1 MTAGGNPLDNLP
13 ELPLEKFEA
22 IGPLERSEH
31 GPFLTIK
38 PPRVEAPP
46 PSAPLPQEKIK
57 VSARK
62 QCHFAWATYPVV
74 VCHDPGPFVDGLQI
88 AGPPSPSDPDR
99 PDPNLREVAGRV
111 EHYRLSA
118 LAGRT
123 FPRPLWCTVRYG
135 PWYGK
140 FVEQESC
147 TQDDNVPMWYFW
159 LEGVQAPDLGV
170 VSWLGS
176 ITDMPTV
183 PSLSIIW
190 GTLQSKAP
198 RYAACGAAGFPKPP
212 ERPA

>member
-1 MTAGGNPLDNLP
+1 M
-13 ELPLEKFEA
+13 
-22 IGPLERSEH
+22 
-31 GPFLTIK
+31 
-38 PPRVEAPP
+38 
-46 PSAPLPQEKIK
+46 
-57 VSARK
+57 
-62 QCHFAWATYPVV
+62 
-74 VCHDPGPFVDGLQI
+74 
-88 AGPPSPSDPDR
+88 
-99 PDPNLREVAGRV
+99 
-111 EHYRLSA
+111 
-118 LAGRT
+118 
-123 FPRPLWCTVRYG
+123 RYG

>member
-99 PDPNLREVAGRV
+99 PDPISARSRV
-111 EHYRLSA
+111 GWSTIGCL
-118 LAGRT
+118 
-123 FPRPLWCTVRYG
+123 
-135 PWYGK
+135 PWRDGHSHDP
-140 FVEQESC
+140 F
-147 TQDDNVPMWYFW
+147 
-159 LEGVQAPDLGV
+159 GAP
-170 VSWLGS
+170 
-176 ITDMPTV
+176 
-183 PSLSIIW
+183 
-190 GTLQSKAP
+190 
-198 RYAACGAAGFPKPP
+198 
-212 ERPA
+212 